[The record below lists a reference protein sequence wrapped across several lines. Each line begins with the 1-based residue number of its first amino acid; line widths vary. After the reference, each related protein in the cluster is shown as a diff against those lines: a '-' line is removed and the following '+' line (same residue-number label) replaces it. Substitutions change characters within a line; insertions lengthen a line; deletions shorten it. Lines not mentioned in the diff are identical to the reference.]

1 MNTPK
6 SESTQHLGHPWDH
19 GGASVDRSSPTA
31 LGRAPWLTFCLLTAL
46 VTALAAPGL
55 CEQPAAPI
63 CLTVNGEPET
73 APHLVMATT
82 AGQLVI
88 ELYENAAPEAVR
100 GIVDLVRGSGD
111 HLASGEGEGRS
122 SGFYDGLVFDH
133 CKPHIE
139 IRTSGHASGEEQR
152 LPMQLNARA
161 LGLDAIKITDTAEA
175 MAIIQNELLAANQ
188 VAKRTGWTNTR
199 LQGWMDEWYES
210 LSAEFLVGASMEDV
224 NRGLGYVYEKGLQ
237 SRSVTVG
244 SVALVPV
251 SPREASARLSIA
263 LTDMPGRTGRWMV
276 IGTVIEG
283 LELAITISEGPLT
296 PEKALKYRPLQPVV
310 IEKTEIECRTRQGG

>member
-1 MNTPK
+1 MNTLK
-6 SESTQHLGHPWDH
+6 SESTQDLGRPWDH
-19 GGASVDRSSPTA
+19 GGASVDRSSPMA
-31 LGRAPWLTFCLLTAL
+31 LGRAPGLTFCLLTAL
-46 VTALAAPGL
+46 VTGLAAPGL

-88 ELYENAAPEAVR
+88 ELYEEAAPEAVR

-111 HLASGEGEGRS
+111 HMASGEGEGRS

-139 IRTSGHASGEEQR
+139 IRTSARESEDERR
-152 LPMQLNARA
+152 LPIQLDAHA
-161 LGLDAIKITDTAEA
+161 LGLDATKITDTAEA
-175 MAIIQNELLAANQ
+175 MAILQNELMAANQ
-188 VAKRTGWTNTR
+188 VAKRTGWTNKT
-199 LQGWMDEWYES
+199 LQGWMDEWYET
-210 LSAEFLVGASMEDV
+210 LSAEFLIGASMEDV
-224 NRGLGYVYEKGLQ
+224 NRALGYVYEEELQ
-237 SRSVTVG
+237 SKPVTMGAVT
-244 SVALVPV
+244 LVPV
-251 SPREASARLSIA
+251 SPREASARLSIT

-276 IGTVIEG
+276 IGTVVGG
-283 LELAITISEGPLT
+283 LELAKTISKGPLT

-310 IEKTEIECRTRQGG
+310 IEKVEVECRIRQGG